1 MIQDLVGAK
10 TYQPVGI
17 NQETSEDSEE
27 DLISAF
33 KWNID
38 WNKSIY
44 FNCLIDGIAIV
55 YFLNWIKDKLNVRVF
70 ITLCSGA

>member
-17 NQETSEDSEE
+17 NHETSEDSEE

-33 KWNID
+33 KWN
-38 WNKSIY
+38 KTIY
-44 FNCLIDGIAIV
+44 FNCLNDGIAIV

-70 ITLCSGA
+70 ITLCSTA